1 MESNENYKKFSEK
14 FKDLMGEDSVYEF
27 FLKVQ
32 NIMPK
37 YTKKMKDPEF
47 FSFITFIV
55 EHLRK
60 FDEQESIST
69 LVDLSMK
76 LYVKYH
82 PENKIEDPMLFMNSY
97 HKIYKMLPVK
107 IDKSFLKY
115 KFLELCELNGIS
127 EDVIHKENIYYEFAM
142 DSKENRFLIEGYRFA
157 MKSMNLEAI
166 NSVIHDI
173 LKNDVIKMGEEEKKI
188 FIPRTCLEIL
198 INKNIQMGIDFIT
211 PYLDAKNDYENNDP
225 LLNMSY
231 FICLLLNDKD
241 VSFDKFKEFILLYK
255 LIIEEKDS
263 ILKKYI
269 NKISMEYFKQLIFM
283 DVNNPLGGFNFLN
296 MMKLVTSLAGAGGH

>member
-211 PYLDAKNDYENNDP
+211 PFLDAKNDYENNDP

-255 LIIEEKDS
+255 LIIEEKDA